1 MSEYLISW
9 LNNEIHLSKKITN
22 IPKDFNNGYLFAEL
36 LYKTKQLPSLK
47 IFKNSSI
54 VGDILQNFSI
64 LEHFFNEMDI
74 SFNDNNKRKILNK
87 DKYTSF
93 FYLHKIK
100 QVLDR
105 KCINLK
111 QIHLKNSNTLSKLF
125 NDMMYKND
133 SDKYLLHVDMFAK
146 KSKMKNKNFSYN
158 KSTTFYTDYKNNV
171 LAKEIK
177 SDYSNLDLNDKDV
190 KMIVDN
196 IEDNTNK
203 YRLLRTNIY
212 NLEQNKRKLN
222 LETET
227 NNLKNWTKSLRNV
240 NNFKIKQKEE
250 EFKPVNYYRSS
261 VNKEFRLH
269 DKKFQ
274 FLSKNFDNKLQ
285 YFGKGKF
292 DSVKDQEGLSKVIIN
307 QMIQKLN
314 DRLKNKKEKEKNERK
329 RLKEEQLMANLNLL
343 NKKNQSPPPK
353 FEKLLTDINVTKK
366 EFKTIDR
373 DNDID
378 NNKINNIKS
387 EMEKTVSTMSKLTY
401 NDLGTEPINN
411 SKILHWNNIKIGN
424 RIDFF
429 KTIMFNDE
437 NAKKKVL
444 PQINLHENTTK
455 PFKQHKTTTN
465 IFDKASFYEQ
475 MNKEDY
481 LINKKS
487 SIIRL
492 KKRNKKK
499 EEVKVILEQI
509 LDLTNYI
516 SAYQTKNDMK
526 LLEKEKWGELMKMFL
541 REEKFHK
548 EKKDLKH
555 FLETQKIKETKKNK
569 EALIREKKCE
579 EELYDY
585 VNYIG
590 IFNDLIIPNEN
601 DIKNN
606 HNNNKNKIYKEFAFV
621 EIYSDFYDPKKNG
634 GIDINEYEPSQ
645 DEIDNLIIPQYPDYE
660 SNKKLNFIIQHI
672 IETEMEFSNKDD
684 SPNKKNYN
692 NLLSMIIDDKNNII
706 EKGKYFYLPIK
717 ICFTGYPLSGKKVQS
732 NLIQEKYPN
741 IKVYNPEQILNDKIS
756 EYNSIN
762 TPIENDPHFKKLK
775 HNQIEELKKQKEEK
789 LKEFEPILNIISPIL
804 NNKDENKNEANENKN
819 EQNDSDVKS
828 DIYMKLL
835 INELERDFPDDKE
848 QKVQMINEFKEKY
861 NEYNDISKNINEI
874 NEKINEEEEKMKE
887 ANANSKDKKPKKNN
901 NIANQHKELAQL
913 NKDLDAIKSSLFKG
927 FIIINFPS
935 NEKEAKLLENY
946 FTGYVSEYEK
956 EIDPIELKMK
966 KYDFIVDYNY
976 KKEKSK
982 ETQFS
987 FFDYIINFEIPSN
1000 EIDKRYS
1007 GIKYDPVTHKV
1018 YHIEDNPPPAND
1030 KKVMQRL
1037 IDGLPGKNKDDINN
1051 EKEKYDLENR
1061 GLFNF
1066 YKNMSNGIN
1075 NVYLN
1080 IDTMNKNISD
1090 TNENILS
1097 YLENIMF
1104 NYYFMNIEVILNKIN
1119 SENIQSPPKE
1129 KEKEK
1134 EKENDKNKEDSSVR
1148 ITNELELSNVNSAN
1162 KESSDT
1168 FLKDSSKNK
1177 VLIDYLYNKFTTFAD
1192 KYKTYIKL
1200 FIQFIIEQ
1208 KEDTFNYLNKK
1219 QVSFIEYLN
1228 RKTNNTEIADLYI
1241 KKYNSLFIK
1250 HPDLRQNEIVY
1261 NELMN
1266 DITDVKNS
1274 IWVSM
1279 QTKKKENVKYL
1290 QDIKNENV
1298 MQQEA
1303 DSFWQFLTNII
1314 EIEINRYLT
1323 FCEIILKYYLSKI
1336 GIVYEILDKNNN
1348 IDTAFSF
1355 DFQKILHAEVEVS
1368 NDDDA
1373 YDIKKNKKRESQKS
1387 IKQNFEIIL
1396 KNTIKIIV
1404 KEDEIIK
1411 KYQDI
1416 ITNLIKHSSSEQN
1429 LSQTKKAKSTF
1440 KKKLAGISYSEV
1452 SGFNEEI
1459 NEIINKEKNKLKYR
1473 VLFLKYFSIKYHD
1486 TINNCFDETFVE
1498 MDKWITF
1505 NIRVQNN
1512 ILNDFINYLTRS
1524 LNKNLDSVSLSNRD
1538 FDESINLSK
1547 YKIKLSDIYNKINV
1561 NGILDIYSNSKEHKL
1576 LLFEN
1581 LNYTQSFSYN
1591 LNDLLNIYNSLKES
1605 GTYPFPYIIKYNI
1618 VYELFIKKYLIQKG
1632 YNILLNNI
1640 NNKEIANQ
1648 NNQITNNDKNNSSNK
1663 KSNKRKHS
1671 RTHQSNSKINSSS
1684 NKVNA
1689 SISKANNI
1697 STTRGSEIFNHENYL
1712 KGISKKLLG
1721 LSNAKYQKLLSI
1733 FELYDNKYIN
1743 INELFTTLFIIGS
1756 ELITPN
1762 QFFESI
1768 QGSLPEN
1775 KINEK
1780 RILLTKEEFMN
1791 IKFWFENDEYLN
1803 NPCDDREFEIYKNFE
1818 NEVEDKNNNGKE
1830 YKIKKIKE
1838 SIFEINAEEN
1848 LFDIEIFKTILDKL
1862 NKCVI
1867 TFQKLRKKEESF
1879 ISTSKVSISL
1889 DKNNKSSMDQNMRK
1903 SVSDSAKQT
1912 ENEMKSEEKNKNS
1925 YLITKNKLNPEI
1937 ENNIFDSLFLN

>member
-9 LNNEIHLSKKITN
+9 LNNEIRLSKKVTN

-47 IFKNSSI
+47 FFKNSSV
-54 VGDILQNFSI
+54 VGDILQNFSL

-87 DKYTSF
+87 DKYASF

-125 NDMMYKND
+125 NDMVYKND
-133 SDKYLLHVDMFAK
+133 TDKYLLHVDMFAK
-146 KSKMKNKNFSYN
+146 KAKMKNKNFSYN

-177 SDYSNLDLNDKDV
+177 NDYSNLNLNDNDV

-203 YRLLRTNIY
+203 YKVLRTNIY

-227 NNLKNWTKSLRNV
+227 NNLKNWTKSLVNV

-261 VNKEFRLH
+261 VNKEFKIH

-292 DSVKDQEGLSKVIIN
+292 SNVKDQEGLSKIIIN

-314 DRLKNKKEKEKNERK
+314 DRLKNKKQKEKNERK
-329 RLKEEQLMANLNLL
+329 RLREEQLMASLNLL

-353 FEKLLTDINVTKK
+353 FEKLLTDINATKNSY
-366 EFKTIDR
+366 KTIDI

-378 NNKINNIKS
+378 KSDYNKINNIKS
-387 EMEKTVSTMSKLTY
+387 EMEKTVSTMSKLNY

-411 SKILHWNNIKIGN
+411 SKILHGNNIKIGN

-429 KTIMFNDE
+429 KTIMFNNE
-437 NAKKKVL
+437 NANKKIL
-444 PQINLHENTTK
+444 PQINLNEHKVK

-465 IFDKASFYEQ
+465 IFDKDAFFEHI
-475 MNKEDY
+475 NKEDY

-492 KKRNKKK
+492 NKRNKKK

-516 SAYQTKNDMK
+516 SVYQTKNDMK
-526 LLEKEKWGELMKMFL
+526 LLESEKWGELMKMFL

-555 FLETQKIKETKKNK
+555 FLEAQKLQETKKNK

-579 EELYDY
+579 QELYDY

-590 IFNDLIIPNEN
+590 IFNDLVIPNES
-601 DIKNN
+601 DIKNI
-606 HNNNKNKIYKEFAFV
+606 HNNNKNRINKEFTFI

-672 IETEMEFSNKDD
+672 IETEMEFSSKDE

-717 ICFTGYPLSGKKVQS
+717 ICFTGYPLAGKKVQS
-732 NLIQEKYPN
+732 NLIQEKYAN
-741 IKVYNPEQILNDKIS
+741 IKVYNPEQILNDKIE

-762 TPIENDPHFKKLK
+762 TPIEKEPNFKKLK

-804 NNKDENKNEANENKN
+804 NNKEENKNETNENKN
-819 EQNDSDVKS
+819 DIDIKS

-835 INELERDFPDDKE
+835 INELDRDFPDDKE

-861 NEYNDISKNINEI
+861 NEYKNINKNINEI

-887 ANANSKDKKPKKNN
+887 DIANSKDKKPKKNN
-901 NIANQHKELAQL
+901 NIANYQKELAQF
-913 NKDLDAIKSSLFKG
+913 NKDLDSIKSSLFKG

-966 KYDFIVDYNY
+966 KYDYIVDYNY
-976 KKEKSK
+976 KKEKNK

-987 FFDYIINFEIPSN
+987 FLDYIINFEIPSN

-1018 YHIEDNPPPAND
+1018 YHTEGNPPPAND
-1030 KKVMQRL
+1030 KKIMQRL

-1061 GLFNF
+1061 GLFKF

-1090 TNENILS
+1090 TNENIVS
-1097 YLENIMF
+1097 YFENIMF
-1104 NYYFMNIEVILNKIN
+1104 NYYFMNIDAILNKIN
-1119 SENIQSPPKE
+1119 SENIQSPP

-1192 KYKTYIKL
+1192 RYKTYIKL

-1208 KEDTFNYLNKK
+1208 KEDIFNYLNKK
-1219 QVSFIEYLN
+1219 QASFIEYLN

-1279 QTKKKENVKYL
+1279 QTKKKENVKFL

-1298 MQQEA
+1298 IQQEE
-1303 DSFWQFLTNII
+1303 DNFWLFLTNII

-1336 GIVYEILDKNNN
+1336 GIIYEILDKNNN

-1355 DFQKILHAEVEVS
+1355 DFQKILYGEVEVN
-1368 NDDDA
+1368 NDDDV
-1373 YDIKKNKKRESQKS
+1373 YDIKKNKKRENKKS
-1387 IKQNFEIIL
+1387 IKQNFEIII
-1396 KNTIKIIV
+1396 KNIVKIIV

-1440 KKKLAGISYSEV
+1440 KKKLGCISYSEV
-1452 SGFNEEI
+1452 SGFNE
-1459 NEIINKEKNKLKYR
+1459 
-1473 VLFLKYFSIKYHD
+1473 
-1486 TINNCFDETFVE
+1486 
-1498 MDKWITF
+1498 
-1505 NIRVQNN
+1505 
-1512 ILNDFINYLTRS
+1512 
-1524 LNKNLDSVSLSNRD
+1524 
-1538 FDESINLSK
+1538 
-1547 YKIKLSDIYNKINV
+1547 
-1561 NGILDIYSNSKEHKL
+1561 
-1576 LLFEN
+1576 
-1581 LNYTQSFSYN
+1581 
-1591 LNDLLNIYNSLKES
+1591 
-1605 GTYPFPYIIKYNI
+1605 
-1618 VYELFIKKYLIQKG
+1618 
-1632 YNILLNNI
+1632 
-1640 NNKEIANQ
+1640 
-1648 NNQITNNDKNNSSNK
+1648 
-1663 KSNKRKHS
+1663 
-1671 RTHQSNSKINSSS
+1671 
-1684 NKVNA
+1684 
-1689 SISKANNI
+1689 
-1697 STTRGSEIFNHENYL
+1697 
-1712 KGISKKLLG
+1712 
-1721 LSNAKYQKLLSI
+1721 
-1733 FELYDNKYIN
+1733 
-1743 INELFTTLFIIGS
+1743 
-1756 ELITPN
+1756 
-1762 QFFESI
+1762 
-1768 QGSLPEN
+1768 
-1775 KINEK
+1775 
-1780 RILLTKEEFMN
+1780 
-1791 IKFWFENDEYLN
+1791 
-1803 NPCDDREFEIYKNFE
+1803 
-1818 NEVEDKNNNGKE
+1818 
-1830 YKIKKIKE
+1830 
-1838 SIFEINAEEN
+1838 
-1848 LFDIEIFKTILDKL
+1848 
-1862 NKCVI
+1862 
-1867 TFQKLRKKEESF
+1867 
-1879 ISTSKVSISL
+1879 
-1889 DKNNKSSMDQNMRK
+1889 
-1903 SVSDSAKQT
+1903 
-1912 ENEMKSEEKNKNS
+1912 
-1925 YLITKNKLNPEI
+1925 
-1937 ENNIFDSLFLN
+1937 